1 MVARFG
7 FQPHGRSPVVIR
19 LLAVLLLLVAVAP
32 AAPAAGADAHHV
44 DFSLPDVTGQ
54 VHRLSDHRGKWVV
67 VNFWATWC
75 GPCMVEIPELMRFHA
90 RHKDHDAIVIGVN
103 FEEIETPALEAFIAE
118 MGIELPSGASGRY
131 TDPSLRAAQGAAID
145 VLRRSARRAGREPRR
160 AGDRGGDR
168 GLSRPGS
175 AARDGGRR
183 VPRCRTRRP
192 ARRPEDSRDPVNA
205 PPFGASAG
213 RAVPASTAHDDAWPA
228 GARTGDRRSATSGAP
243 AVGIGETSRRD
254 AGCRSVAGAADA
266 APRR

>member
-1 MVARFG
+1 MMVARFG

-118 MGIELPSGASGRY
+118 MGIDYLVVRAGDTPILPFEPLKGLPSTFFVDPHGELVASHVGPV
-131 TDPSLRAAQGAAID
+131 TGAAIED
-145 VLRRSARRAGREPRR
+145 FLAREALRGTEGAAS
-160 AGDRGGDR
+160 
-168 GLSRPGS
+168 PG
-175 AARDGGRR
+175 A
-183 VPRCRTRRP
+183 V
-192 ARRPEDSRDPVNA
+192 PEDPPVDPKTV
-205 PPFGASAG
+205 
-213 RAVPASTAHDDAWPA
+213 
-228 GARTGDRRSATSGAP
+228 ATQ
-243 AVGIGETSRRD
+243 
-254 AGCRSVAGAADA
+254 
-266 APRR
+266 

>member
-1 MVARFG
+1 MMVARFG

-75 GPCMVEIPELMRFHA
+75 GPCMVEIPELMRFHE

-118 MGIELPSGASGRY
+118 MGIDYLVVRAGDTPILPFEPLKGLPSTFFVDPHGELVASHVGPV
-131 TDPSLRAAQGAAID
+131 TGAAIED
-145 VLRRSARRAGREPRR
+145 FLAREALRGTEGAAS
-160 AGDRGGDR
+160 
-168 GLSRPGS
+168 PG
-175 AARDGGRR
+175 A
-183 VPRCRTRRP
+183 V
-192 ARRPEDSRDPVNA
+192 PEDPPVDPKTV
-205 PPFGASAG
+205 
-213 RAVPASTAHDDAWPA
+213 
-228 GARTGDRRSATSGAP
+228 ATQ
-243 AVGIGETSRRD
+243 
-254 AGCRSVAGAADA
+254 
-266 APRR
+266 